1 VISSPFVRL
10 KVSDRLV
17 FKYAVLVKVT
27 KKLDGPRK
35 SPKKWA
41 VSPRQ
46 IMLGAV
52 FAIFLFILSS
62 GDSLHY
68 GRSLLFEYPVTAVG
82 AFYSSAAQLKLFCSN
97 FGAAFHAFISESTC
111 SSF

>member
-1 VISSPFVRL
+1 MFSSPFVSL

-17 FKYAVLVKVT
+17 FKYEVSVKVA
-27 KKLDGPRK
+27 KKL
-35 SPKKWA
+35 A

-46 IMLGAV
+46 IILGAV
-52 FAIFLFILSS
+52 FVKILFILSG
-62 GDSLHY
+62 GDPLHY
-68 GRSLLFEYPVTAVG
+68 GWSLLFEHSVTAVG

-97 FGAAFHAFISESTC
+97 FRATFHAFISESTC

>member
-1 VISSPFVRL
+1 MVLSPFVSL

-17 FKYAVLVKVT
+17 FKYAVSVKAT
-27 KKLDGPRK
+27 KKP
-35 SPKKWA
+35 A

-52 FAIFLFILSS
+52 FAKFLFVLSG
-62 GDSLHY
+62 GDPLHY
-68 GRSLLFEYPVTAVG
+68 GRSLLFEHSVTAVG

-97 FGAAFHAFISESTC
+97 FRATFHAFISESTC